1 MEGKLSMLG
10 RLACAGL
17 LVPTTLVAQGT
28 PCVSRRSGSVPAA
41 YAATVARDRMLV
53 CERLATRI
61 PGVQVAVAV
70 NGKLVW
76 SEGFGYADAARM
88 RPVTHQTQFCIGSES
103 KRSTGRR
110 YPIARDSR
118 LKPRLGTYR

>member
-41 YAATVARDRMLV
+41 YAATVAW
-53 CERLATRI
+53 ERTLAHERAL
-61 PGVQVAVAV
+61 PGHRGLRGHGGVGARARVR
-70 NGKLVW
+70 
-76 SEGFGYADAARM
+76 AAREPHARRAGGRGGGRYTRLVGGV
-88 RPVTHQTQFCIGSES
+88 RP
-103 KRSTGRR
+103 
-110 YPIARDSR
+110 
-118 LKPRLGTYR
+118 LG